1 MTFIVF
7 VIAPLVIVLFVLIY
21 RMNYGAHSTPQA
33 YYRRKVGGAPVAGEY
48 EALGPR
54 PRLATPDPDEA
65 ADGATA
71 GRRRRRRRAE
81 WKLEGGRS
89 SRDGGDADL
98 ETLI

>member
-1 MTFIVF
+1 VTYIVF
-7 VIAPLVIVLFVLIY
+7 VIAPLVIVLFVLIF
-21 RMNYGAHSTPQA
+21 RMNYGAHFTPQA

-54 PRLATPDPDEA
+54 PRRAGPDE
-65 ADGATA
+65 DVGRPPGG

-89 SRDGGDADL
+89 GSDGGDADL

>member
-7 VIAPLVIVLFVLIY
+7 VIAPLVLVLFVLIF
-21 RMNYGAHSTPQA
+21 RMNYGAHFTPQA

-54 PRLATPDPDEA
+54 ARLAVPDPDEA
-65 ADGATA
+65 ADGA
-71 GRRRRRRRAE
+71 GPGPGRRRRRAE
-81 WKLEGGRS
+81 FKLEGGRS
-89 SRDGGDADL
+89 GSDGGDADL